1 MIGRF
6 LLFAGVFLFGA
17 LPVVGKGLKSGHTFF
32 ILQDLVDGLCL
43 LTSSTAL
50 SDVAV
55 DGNSAVESDTNN
67 NGFGRYSSLNYSF
80 VLLLITSLGVVLMR
94 YGMLQ
99 VKLDRIRYMRE
110 VRMVVSKLILA

>member
-6 LLFAGVFLFGA
+6 LLFVGVFLFGV

-43 LTSSTAL
+43 LTSSTA
-50 SDVAV
+50 DVAI

-67 NGFGRYSSLNYSF
+67 DGFGRYSALNYSF
-80 VLLLITSLGVVLMR
+80 VLFYSLHH
-94 YGMLQ
+94 
-99 VKLDRIRYMRE
+99 
-110 VRMVVSKLILA
+110 